1 MTHQH
6 ADRPDQLPRRRV
18 ITLIAGAAGAALLA
32 ARADSTG
39 DATTATTSPG
49 TGTGSTATQ
58 PDASTGTSPAST
70 NGSASAECSD
80 AIPQET
86 AGPFPGDGSNGPD
99 ALTDP
104 AAVREDITGSF
115 GSYSGTAEGVPA
127 MLHLTVLDGSN
138 GCTPMRG
145 AAVYAWHADRDGR
158 YSMYTAEQAN
168 YLRGVGEADESGT
181 VTFRTVF
188 PGCYD
193 GRWPHVHFEVYRSLA
208 DAQAAASPIIT
219 SQLALPKEACES
231 AYAAQGYSA
240 SLSALSRTSLERD
253 MVFRDGAEQQLATVT
268 GNTTDGFEVSL
279 AFTVRP

>member
-1 MTHQH
+1 MTHH
-6 ADRPDQLPRRRV
+6 YAERPDQLPRRRV

-32 ARADSTG
+32 ACSDTTG
-39 DATTATTSPG
+39 DATTSTTAP
-49 TGTGSTATQ
+49 GTGSTAAQ
-58 PDASTGTSPAST
+58 PDSSNGTSTAST
-70 NGSASAECSD
+70 NASASTECSD
-80 AIPQET
+80 TIPQET

-168 YLRGVGEADESGT
+168 YLRGIGEADESGT

-208 DAQAAASPIIT
+208 DAQAAASPIVT